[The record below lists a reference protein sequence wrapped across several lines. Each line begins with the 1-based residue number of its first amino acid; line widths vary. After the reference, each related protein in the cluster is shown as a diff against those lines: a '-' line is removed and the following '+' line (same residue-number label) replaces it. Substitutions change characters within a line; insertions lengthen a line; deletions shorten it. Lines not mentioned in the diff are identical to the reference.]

1 VTELNSTELIRNRRV
16 AGHSGSVHL
25 LIGALNSTLVA
36 TSRTL
41 VAILENF
48 QTKDGHIA
56 VPEILQKYV
65 GKKTI

>member
-1 VTELNSTELIRNRRV
+1 
-16 AGHSGSVHL
+16 
-25 LIGALNSTLVA
+25 
-36 TSRTL
+36 L

-48 QTKDGHIA
+48 QTKDGHID